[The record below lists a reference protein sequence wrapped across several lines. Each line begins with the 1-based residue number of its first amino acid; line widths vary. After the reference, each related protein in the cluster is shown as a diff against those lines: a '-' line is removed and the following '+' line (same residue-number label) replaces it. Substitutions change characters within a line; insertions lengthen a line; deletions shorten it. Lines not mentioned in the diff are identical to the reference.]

1 MTIQRRSF
9 DWEQVRRKMEQSQ
22 MQADFALRDRESME
36 TVFRERAARLAQ
48 RVRLDTSATFEAL
61 VFTLGAERYAIE
73 LSGLAEVLPLI
84 GCIAVPGAPRE
95 LAGVVNLRGEI
106 RPVLDLAR
114 VLALPE
120 AEGRAPGWLLLLRGN
135 GQTVGLRVDQVE
147 KIRSFRSDEV
157 VNPDQNAVRP
167 ADGYLKAISKD
178 TIMLL
183 NTDKL
188 LSFHLIKEFS

>member
-1 MTIQRRSF
+1 
-9 DWEQVRRKMEQSQ
+9 
-22 MQADFALRDRESME
+22 MQADFARRDRESME

-73 LSGLAEVLPLI
+73 LNGLAEVLPLI
-84 GCIAVPGAPRE
+84 GCTPVPGAPLE

-120 AEGRAPGWLLLLRGN
+120 ADGRSPGWLLLLRGH

-147 KIRSFRSDEV
+147 KIRPLRSDEL
-157 VNPDQNAVRP
+157 VNPDQNAARP
-167 ADGYLKAISKD
+167 ADRYLKAISKD
-178 TIMLL
+178 TTMLL
-183 NTDKL
+183 NADEL
-188 LSFHLIKEFS
+188 LSLPLIKEFS